1 MNNVKIS
8 TANTIITILLFTF
21 FSASVFIVLTLGL
34 KSYNSTCINSE
45 LSFNERTCVAYISER
60 LRQGDSNNAVS
71 IGEFGGQ
78 NAIFIDTEYDG
89 TPYSSIIY
97 FNEGWLRELLVEKDA
112 SSSLVAGTKI
122 AQARF
127 ITFSEPEPGLFF
139 IEITSQDDS
148 KNKLHI
154 YVRSGGKT

>member
-21 FSASVFIVLTLGL
+21 FSASVFIVLTLGF

-97 FNEGWLRELLVEKDA
+97 FSEGWLRELLVEKDA
-112 SSSLVAGTKI
+112 SPS
-122 AQARF
+122 R
-127 ITFSEPEPGLFF
+127 
-139 IEITSQDDS
+139 D
-148 KNKLHI
+148 
-154 YVRSGGKT
+154 